1 MEKLKFSPSI
11 LRQILNDREAVEELR
26 EYLNSVIDEELSKDE
41 NADCD
46 LIDECIDALEELE
59 FENTTEKPHLT
70 VLLSE
75 DKFIKNIQKKSYLHK
90 DKYKKLAVIC
100 ASAAILIAAGSVKT
114 DSGQTVAKVVTNKI
128 AAVFHI
134 KNIDAQPEKITE
146 TNTSF
151 TEPITEKPGEEPVT
165 EKPSEELTTE
175 KPSKV
180 LTTEKPGEVPTT
192 EKPSEAPTTEKPSE
206 KPTVKEADPVTLEKI
221 YGVLSKKAKT
231 EYKIGEEFS
240 TEGLQIFAVHS
251 DGKEKQIP
259 IDDCTVSVPNNFS
272 KNAGKKTV
280 TVNYQGKTF
289 SYDVKVYAEKTSV
302 ILNSI
307 YGTFPDGFSFKTDSF
322 DNMDFSKI
330 AVTAVYSDGSEKNIP
345 IFECEITVEKNF
357 MDLEN
362 KAMVTVTYEECS
374 FSFIMTKEEQQNET
388 V

>member
-1 MEKLKFSPSI
+1 MEKLKISPSI

-46 LIDECIDALEELE
+46 LIDECINALEELD
-59 FENTTEKPHLT
+59 FENSFEKPHLT
-70 VLLSE
+70 VILSE
-75 DKFIKNIQKKSYLHK
+75 EKFLKNIQKKSYLHK
-90 DKYKKLAVIC
+90 DRYKKLAVIC
-100 ASAAILIAAGSVKT
+100 ASAAILIAAGSIKT

-134 KNIDAQPEKITE
+134 ESSIEKPTEENTDADLTVSETVTEKPTE
-146 TNTSF
+146 
-151 TEPITEKPGEEPVT
+151 EITEKPT
-165 EKPSEELTTE
+165 EQE
-175 KPSKV
+175 K
-180 LTTEKPGEVPTT
+180 E
-192 EKPSEAPTTEKPSE
+192 
-206 KPTVKEADPVTLEKI
+206 PTVKTVNPITLEKV
-221 YGVLSKKAKT
+221 YGVLSKQAKT
-231 EYKIGEEFS
+231 EYKIGEELDLS
-240 TEGLQIFAVHS
+240 GVQIFAVYS
-251 DGKEKQIP
+251 DGKEKQID
-259 IDDCTVSVPNNFS
+259 ISECTVSVPNNFS

-322 DNMDFSKI
+322 DNMGFSGI
-330 AVTAVYSDGSEKNIP
+330 TVTAVYSDGSEKNIP
-345 IFECEITVEKNF
+345 ISECEITVEKNF

-362 KAMVTVTYEECS
+362 KAMVTVAYEECS

>member
-1 MEKLKFSPSI
+1 MEKLKISPSI

-26 EYLNSVIDEELSKDE
+26 EYLNFVIDEELSKDE

-46 LIDECIDALEELE
+46 LIDECINALEELD
-59 FENTTEKPHLT
+59 FENSFEKPHLT
-70 VLLSE
+70 VILSE
-75 DKFIKNIQKKSYLHK
+75 EKFLKNIQKKSYLHK
-90 DKYKKLAVIC
+90 DRYKKLAVIC
-100 ASAAILIAAGSVKT
+100 ASAAILIAAGSIKT

-134 KNIDAQPEKITE
+134 ESSIEKPTEENTDADLTVSETVTEKPTE
-146 TNTSF
+146 
-151 TEPITEKPGEEPVT
+151 EITEKPT
-165 EKPSEELTTE
+165 EQE
-175 KPSKV
+175 K
-180 LTTEKPGEVPTT
+180 E
-192 EKPSEAPTTEKPSE
+192 
-206 KPTVKEADPVTLEKI
+206 PTVKTVNPITLEKV
-221 YGVLSKKAKT
+221 YGVLSKQAKT
-231 EYKIGEEFS
+231 EYKIGEELDLS
-240 TEGLQIFAVHS
+240 GVQIFAVYS
-251 DGKEKQIP
+251 DGKEKQID
-259 IDDCTVSVPNNFS
+259 ISECTVSVPNNFS

-322 DNMDFSKI
+322 DNMDFSGI
-330 AVTAVYSDGSEKNIP
+330 TVTAVYSDGSEKNIP
-345 IFECEITVEKNF
+345 ISECEITVEKNF

-362 KAMVTVTYEECS
+362 KAMVTVAYEECS

>member
-1 MEKLKFSPSI
+1 MEKLNLNSSV
-11 LRQILNDREAVEELR
+11 LRQILSDREATEELR

-46 LIDECIDALEELE
+46 LIDECIDALMELE
-59 FENTTEKPHLT
+59 DENSPEKPHLT
-70 VLLSE
+70 VILSE
-75 DKFIKNIQKKSYLHK
+75 EKFLKNIQKKSYLHK
-90 DKYKKLAVIC
+90 DRYKKLAVIC

-134 KNIDAQPEKITE
+134 ERGIEKPTE
-146 TNTSF
+146 ET
-151 TEPITEKPGEEPVT
+151 TEPTKTVIAENITDE
-165 EKPSEELTTE
+165 
-175 KPSKV
+175 
-180 LTTEKPGEVPTT
+180 PTT
-192 EKPSEAPTTEKPSE
+192 ESWVTESEEPTT
-206 KPTVKEADPVTLEKI
+206 KEANPVILEKI
-221 YGVLSKKAKT
+221 YGKFSEKAKT

-240 TEGLQIFAVHS
+240 TDGLQIFAVYS
-251 DGKEKQIP
+251 DGTKKQIS
-259 IDDCTVSVPNNFS
+259 ITDCTVSVPKNFG

-280 TVNYQGKTF
+280 TVNYKGKTF
-289 SYDVKVYAEKTSV
+289 SYEVKVYAETTSV

-307 YGTFPDGFSFKTDSF
+307 YGTFPDGFSFTTDSF
-322 DNMDFSKI
+322 DNMDFSEI

-345 IFECEITVEKNF
+345 ISECEITVEKNF

-374 FSFIMTKEEQQNET
+374 FSFIMTKEEQHNET

>member
-1 MEKLKFSPSI
+1 MEKLKFSPYI

-46 LIDECIDALEELE
+46 LIDECINALEELE
-59 FENTTEKPHLT
+59 LENPFERPHLT
-70 VLLSE
+70 TLLSE
-75 DKFIKNIQKKSYLHK
+75 EKFIKSIQKKSYLHK
-90 DKYKKLAVIC
+90 DRYKKLAVIC

-134 KNIDAQPEKITE
+134 ESGIEKPTEENTEAELTVSETITE
-146 TNTSF
+146 NP
-151 TEPITEKPGEEPVT
+151 TEEITEKPT
-165 EKPSEELTTE
+165 EQNDE
-175 KPSKV
+175 
-180 LTTEKPGEVPTT
+180 
-192 EKPSEAPTTEKPSE
+192 
-206 KPTVKEADPVTLEKI
+206 PTVEAVNPVTLEKI
-221 YGVLSKKAKT
+221 YGVLSKQAKT

-240 TEGLQIFAVHS
+240 THGLQIFAVYS
-251 DGKEKQIP
+251 DGKEKQID
-259 IDDCTVSVPNNFS
+259 ISECTVSVPNNFS

-289 SYDVKVYAEKTSV
+289 SYEVKVYAETTSV

-307 YGTFPDGFSFKTDSF
+307 YGTFPDGFSFTTVSF
-322 DNMDFSKI
+322 DSMDFSEI
-330 AVTAVYSDGSEKNIP
+330 TVTAVYSDGSEKNIP
-345 IFECEITVEKNF
+345 ISECEITVEKNF

-374 FSFIMTKEEQQNET
+374 FSFIMTKEEQHNET

>member
-1 MEKLKFSPSI
+1 MEKLKISPSI

-46 LIDECIDALEELE
+46 LIDECINALEELD
-59 FENTTEKPHLT
+59 FENSFEKPHLT
-70 VLLSE
+70 VILSE
-75 DKFIKNIQKKSYLHK
+75 EKFLKNIQKKSYLHK
-90 DKYKKLAVIC
+90 DRYKKLAVIC

-134 KNIDAQPEKITE
+134 ESIIEKPTEENTEADLTVPET
-146 TNTSF
+146 
-151 TEPITEKPGEEPVT
+151 ITEKPAEEIT
-165 EKPSEELTTE
+165 EKPTE
-175 KPSKV
+175 QENV
-180 LTTEKPGEVPTT
+180 
-192 EKPSEAPTTEKPSE
+192 
-206 KPTVKEADPVTLEKI
+206 PTVKAVNPVTLEKI
-221 YGVLSKKAKT
+221 YGVLSKSVKT
-231 EYKIGEEFS
+231 EYKIGEELDLS
-240 TEGLQIFAVHS
+240 GVQIFAVYS
-251 DGKEKQIP
+251 DGKEKQID
-259 IDDCTVSVPNNFS
+259 ISECTVSVPNNFS

-307 YGTFPDGFSFKTDSF
+307 YGTFPDGFSFKTESF
-322 DNMDFSKI
+322 DNMDFSGI
-330 AVTAVYSDGSEKNIP
+330 TVTAVYSDGSEKNIP
-345 IFECEITVEKNF
+345 ISECEITVEKNF

-362 KAMVTVTYEECS
+362 KAMVTVAYEECS

>member
-1 MEKLKFSPSI
+1 MEKLKFSLSI
-11 LRQILNDREAVEELR
+11 IRQILNDREAAEELR
-26 EYLNSVIDEELSKDE
+26 EYLNFVIDEELSKDE

-46 LIDECIDALEELE
+46 LIDECIDALMELE
-59 FENTTEKPHLT
+59 DENLPEKPHLT

-75 DKFIKNIQKKSYLHK
+75 EKFIKNIQKKSYLHK
-90 DKYKKLAVIC
+90 NRYKKLAVIC

-134 KNIDAQPEKITE
+134 QSIIEKPTEENTEADLTVPET
-146 TNTSF
+146 
-151 TEPITEKPGEEPVT
+151 ITEKPAEEIT
-165 EKPSEELTTE
+165 EKPTE
-175 KPSKV
+175 QENV
-180 LTTEKPGEVPTT
+180 
-192 EKPSEAPTTEKPSE
+192 
-206 KPTVKEADPVTLEKI
+206 PTVKAVNPVTLEKI
-221 YGVLSKKAKT
+221 YGVLSKSAKT
-231 EYKIGEEFS
+231 EYKIGEEFDLS
-240 TEGLQIFAVHS
+240 GVQIFAVYS
-251 DGKEKQIP
+251 DGKEKQID
-259 IDDCTVSVPNNFS
+259 ISECTVSVPNNFS

-307 YGTFPDGFSFKTDSF
+307 YGTFPDGFSFKTESF
-322 DNMDFSKI
+322 DNMDFSGI
-330 AVTAVYSDGSEKNIP
+330 TVTAVYSDGSEKNIP
-345 IFECEITVEKNF
+345 ISECEITVEKNF

>member
-11 LRQILNDREAVEELR
+11 LRQILNDAEAAEELR
-26 EYLNSVIDEELSKDE
+26 EYLNFVIDEELSKNE

-46 LIDECIDALEELE
+46 LIDECIDALMELE
-59 FENTTEKPHLT
+59 DENSPEKPHLT

-75 DKFIKNIQKKSYLHK
+75 EKFIKNIQKKSYLHK
-90 DKYKKLAVIC
+90 NRYKKLAVIC
-100 ASAAILIAAGSVKT
+100 ASAVILIAAGSIKT
-114 DSGQTVAKVVTNKI
+114 DSGQTVAKKITNKI
-128 AAVFHI
+128 AAVF
-134 KNIDAQPEKITE
+134 NIESSIEKPTDKSTE
-146 TNTSF
+146 TDLTVS
-151 TEPITEKPGEEPVT
+151 EPTT
-165 EKPSEELTTE
+165 EELTTE
-175 KPSKV
+175 KP
-180 LTTEKPGEVPTT
+180 TEEITEKPT
-192 EKPSEAPTTEKPSE
+192 EQENE
-206 KPTVKEADPVTLEKI
+206 PTVKTVNPVTLEKI
-221 YGVLSKKAKT
+221 YGVLSKSAKT
-231 EYKIGEEFS
+231 EYKIGEELDLS
-240 TEGLQIFAVHS
+240 GVQIFAVYS
-251 DGKEKQIP
+251 DGKEKQID
-259 IDDCTVSVPNNFS
+259 ISECTVSVPNNFS

-322 DNMDFSKI
+322 DNMDFSGI
-330 AVTAVYSDGSEKNIP
+330 TVTAVYSDGSEKNIP
-345 IFECEITVEKNF
+345 ISECEITVEKNF

>member
-1 MEKLKFSPSI
+1 MEKLKFSLSI
-11 LRQILNDREAVEELR
+11 IRQILNDREAAEELR
-26 EYLNSVIDEELSKDE
+26 EYLNFVIDEELSKDE

-46 LIDECIDALEELE
+46 LIDECIDALMELE
-59 FENTTEKPHLT
+59 DENSPEKPHLT
-70 VLLSE
+70 VILSE
-75 DKFIKNIQKKSYLHK
+75 EKFLKNIQKKSYLHK
-90 DKYKKLAVIC
+90 DRYKKLAVIC

-134 KNIDAQPEKITE
+134 ESIIEKPTEENTEADLTVPET
-146 TNTSF
+146 
-151 TEPITEKPGEEPVT
+151 ITEKPAEEIT
-165 EKPSEELTTE
+165 EKPTE
-175 KPSKV
+175 Q
-180 LTTEKPGEVPTT
+180 ENE
-192 EKPSEAPTTEKPSE
+192 
-206 KPTVKEADPVTLEKI
+206 PTVKTVNPVTLEKI
-221 YGVLSKKAKT
+221 YGVLSKSAKT
-231 EYKIGEEFS
+231 EYKIGEELDLS
-240 TEGLQIFAVHS
+240 GVQIFAVYS
-251 DGKEKQIP
+251 DGKEKQID
-259 IDDCTVSVPNNFS
+259 ISECTVSVPNNFS

-307 YGTFPDGFSFKTDSF
+307 YGTFPDGFNFKTESF
-322 DNMDFSKI
+322 DNMDFSGI
-330 AVTAVYSDGSEKNIP
+330 TVTAVYSDGSEKNIP
-345 IFECEITVEKNF
+345 ISECEITVEKNF

>member
-1 MEKLKFSPSI
+1 MEKLKISPSI

-46 LIDECIDALEELE
+46 LIDECIDALMELE
-59 FENTTEKPHLT
+59 DENSPEKPHLT
-70 VLLSE
+70 VILSE
-75 DKFIKNIQKKSYLHK
+75 EKFLKNIQKKSYLHK
-90 DKYKKLAVIC
+90 DRYKKLAVIC

-134 KNIDAQPEKITE
+134 QSIIEKPTEENTEADLTVPET
-146 TNTSF
+146 
-151 TEPITEKPGEEPVT
+151 ITEKPAEEI
-165 EKPSEELTTE
+165 
-175 KPSKV
+175 
-180 LTTEKPGEVPTT
+180 
-192 EKPSEAPTTEKPSE
+192 AE
-206 KPTVKEADPVTLEKI
+206 KPTEQENEPTVKTVNPVILEKI
-221 YGVLSKKAKT
+221 YGVLSKRAKT
-231 EYKIGEEFS
+231 EYKIGEELDLS
-240 TEGLQIFAVHS
+240 GVQIFAVYS
-251 DGKEKQIP
+251 DGKEKQID
-259 IDDCTVSVPNNFS
+259 ISECTVSVPNNFS

-307 YGTFPDGFSFKTDSF
+307 YGTFPDGFSFKTESF
-322 DNMDFSKI
+322 DNMDFSGI
-330 AVTAVYSDGSEKNIP
+330 TVTAVYSDGSEKNIP
-345 IFECEITVEKNF
+345 ISECEITVEKNF

>member
-1 MEKLKFSPSI
+1 MEKLKISPSI

-46 LIDECIDALEELE
+46 LIDECINALEELD
-59 FENTTEKPHLT
+59 FENSFEKPHLT
-70 VLLSE
+70 VILSE
-75 DKFIKNIQKKSYLHK
+75 EKFLKNIQKKSYLHK
-90 DKYKKLAVIC
+90 DRYKKLAVIC
-100 ASAAILIAAGSVKT
+100 ASAAILIAAGSIKT

-134 KNIDAQPEKITE
+134 ESSIEKPTEENTDADLTVSETVTEKPTE
-146 TNTSF
+146 
-151 TEPITEKPGEEPVT
+151 EITEKPT
-165 EKPSEELTTE
+165 EQE
-175 KPSKV
+175 K
-180 LTTEKPGEVPTT
+180 E
-192 EKPSEAPTTEKPSE
+192 
-206 KPTVKEADPVTLEKI
+206 PTVKTVNPITLEKV
-221 YGVLSKKAKT
+221 YGVLSKQAKT
-231 EYKIGEEFS
+231 EYKIGEELDLS
-240 TEGLQIFAVHS
+240 GVQIFAVYS
-251 DGKEKQIP
+251 DGKEKQID
-259 IDDCTVSVPNNFS
+259 ISECTVSVPNNFS

-322 DNMDFSKI
+322 DNMDFSGI
-330 AVTAVYSDGSEKNIP
+330 TVTAVYSDGSEKNIP
-345 IFECEITVEKNF
+345 ISECEITVEKNF

-362 KAMVTVTYEECS
+362 KAMVTVAYEECS